1 MSAITADILLRAVNL
16 LPLAIF
22 VCFLFF
28 VGFEVLRV
36 IRSPDCNWRHSLKGC
51 LEAFLFLVVAFPVV
65 IGVSLLS
72 GRIADRFGFDYF
84 EETKFRRYLG
94 VAALIPILLF
104 WNGVAVETDRQEKAK
119 YRRSFAS
126 LKMENRWM
134 GAGQVETGFCRCP
147 VPDSESQRLIRGRPV
162 DGRYGLAIQSQIHAK
177 LGAMMDKVIQVHSVF
192 FPRLV
197 RRALQC
203 TANFSGAFIENA
215 YKLADSS
222 GTGV

>member
-36 IRSPDCNWRHSLKGC
+36 IRSPDWNWRHSLRGC

-84 EETKFRRYLG
+84 EETKLRRYLG

-104 WNGVAVETDRQEKAK
+104 WNGRRWRRIGKKRPST

-126 LKMENRWM
+126 LKMEI
-134 GAGQVETGFCRCP
+134 AGWKQDKSRQGSVVVRSRIQNP
-147 VPDSESQRLIRGRPV
+147 SVSSA
-162 DGRYGLAIQSQIHAK
+162 DG
-177 LGAMMDKVIQVHSVF
+177 
-192 FPRLV
+192 P
-197 RRALQC
+197 
-203 TANFSGAFIENA
+203 
-215 YKLADSS
+215 
-222 GTGV
+222 